1 MFLCH
6 PFPLRAESMGEG
18 LCYVMPWWE
27 GEVEV
32 LRWPQLMA
40 PVYLLLALPAFVAF
54 FCVGVT
60 WGTLVGFGQNPA
72 VLPWLTDVRRLTGF
86 DNECL

>member
-1 MFLCH
+1 
-6 PFPLRAESMGEG
+6 MGEG
-18 LCYVMPWWE
+18 LCCVMPWWE

-40 PVYLLLALPAFVAF
+40 PVYLLLALRAFVAF
-54 FCVGVT
+54 FLCVGVT
-60 WGTLVGFGQNPA
+60 WGTLAGFGQNPA
-72 VLPWLTDVRRLTGF
+72 VLPWLTDARRLTDF

>member
-40 PVYLLLALPAFVAF
+40 PVYLLLALRAFVAF
-54 FCVGVT
+54 FLCGCNLGYSGWV
-60 WGTLVGFGQNPA
+60 WSKSSSFALADRCQKA
-72 VLPWLTDVRRLTGF
+72 D
-86 DNECL
+86 